1 MRDLRSAFGFCVCVA
16 ALWGISGCGAGDL
29 SRSHS
34 LFPSAKS
41 PPVGRYL
48 VPTGDQAQADYI
60 GSHFDAEGMKDGAL
74 VVYATPAE
82 GERLRQIAPRAWM
95 DTADIQAELSAALI
109 SLPEGAPELYNYAK
123 VQQRLQE
130 LSSSHPEI
138 AEVIQYGTSTAG
150 RNLSALRVTAPGKS
164 DDRES
169 VMITGATHGNEILTV
184 DVVMALADEVV
195 AGYGT
200 SARFK
205 TMLESKII
213 YFVPIVSPDSY
224 VVNSRE
230 VDGVDP
236 NRQYP
241 WPDNP
246 NRNPTRVIDAI
257 MGFSASLGLAG
268 SIDFH
273 STASM
278 IMYPWAWTRDYPADR
293 AKYESV
299 TTAMAATNRYQAG
312 QISRILYVAQGSSAD
327 YYYWKYGSISLGI
340 ELSQGSPSGVN
351 QVIQENRESTWRFIE
366 AM

>member
-1 MRDLRSAFGFCVCVA
+1 MKASRPLCLFWYVLIVTGGAG
-16 ALWGISGCGAGDL
+16 GCGSQRSMDL
-29 SRSHS
+29 HHHS
-34 LFPSAKS
+34 TAESI
-41 PPVGRYL
+41 PVGRYL
-48 VPTGDQAQADYI
+48 VPMGDQILADRI
-60 GSHFDAEGMKDGAL
+60 AASFDAEGIKDGAM
-74 VVYATPAE
+74 VVYATPTQ
-82 GERLRQIAPRAWM
+82 GQLLRQIAPRAWL
-95 DTADIQAELSAALI
+95 DTPDIQAEIAAELD
-109 SLPEGAPELYNYAK
+109 LREEGTPELYNYPK

-130 LSSSHPEI
+130 LAENHPDI

-150 RNLSALRVTAPGKS
+150 RNLAAIRVTAPGKS
-164 DDRES
+164 ENRS
-169 VMITGATHGNEILTV
+169 AVMITGATHGNEILTV
-184 DVVMALADEVV
+184 DVVMALIEESID
-195 AGYGT
+195 GYAAN
-200 SARFK
+200 ARFR
-205 TMLESKII
+205 TMLESKIL

-257 MGFSASLGLAG
+257 MDFSATLALAG

-273 STASM
+273 STAAM

-293 AKYESV
+293 AKYETV
-299 TTAMAATNRYQAG
+299 TRDMAAANRYQAG

-351 QVIQENRESTWRFIE
+351 QVIQENRESTWRFVE